1 MYSIKGLHVDNFNRF
16 NLKELEEKFEEF
28 SLTLRKKSYKD
39 RKIIHVGLVNQLI
52 NFFKLEY
59 PNLNRL
65 PLKDLLSFLIE
76 VDIKNNDLYHTGN
89 ETNKKPKFS
98 RKKKADTLI
107 VAGLEILVENGYNEK
122 DAIFKAKTIIKPKN
136 DIYFYKLLNL
146 YRSNLV
152 NPNIKKLLKELKN
165 EAKKRVNIE
174 DAATIYFEKA
184 SENIK

>member
-1 MYSIKGLHVDNFNRF
+1 MFNKGLHVDNFNRF

-76 VDIKNNDLYHTGN
+76 VTLKIKIYLTLRMRQIKNPNFL
-89 ETNKKPKFS
+89 ERKS
-98 RKKKADTLI
+98 R
-107 VAGLEILVENGYNEK
+107 
-122 DAIFKAKTIIKPKN
+122 
-136 DIYFYKLLNL
+136 YFNSS
-146 YRSNLV
+146 RFRNFGR
-152 NPNIKKLLKELKN
+152 
-165 EAKKRVNIE
+165 KRL
-174 DAATIYFEKA
+174 
-184 SENIK
+184 

>member
-1 MYSIKGLHVDNFNRF
+1 MYSIKGLHVDHFNRY

-76 VDIKNNDLYHTGN
+76 VDIKNKDLSHTEN

-107 VAGLEILVENGYNEK
+107 VAGLEILVENGYNEMMQFLRQK
-122 DAIFKAKTIIKPKN
+122 Q
-136 DIYFYKLLNL
+136 
-146 YRSNLV
+146 
-152 NPNIKKLLKELKN
+152 LKN
-165 EAKKRVNIE
+165 LP
-174 DAATIYFEKA
+174 
-184 SENIK
+184 

>member
-1 MYSIKGLHVDNFNRF
+1 MHSIKGLHVNNFNRF

-28 SLTLRKKSYKD
+28 SLTLRKMSYKD

-65 PLKDLLSFLIE
+65 PLKDLLSFLIA

-122 DAIFKAKTIIKPKN
+122 DAIFKGNFGK
-136 DIYFYKLLNL
+136 FLKL
-146 YRSNLV
+146 
-152 NPNIKKLLKELKN
+152 
-165 EAKKRVNIE
+165 
-174 DAATIYFEKA
+174 
-184 SENIK
+184 

>member
-76 VDIKNNDLYHTGN
+76 L
-89 ETNKKPKFS
+89 
-98 RKKKADTLI
+98 
-107 VAGLEILVENGYNEK
+107 
-122 DAIFKAKTIIKPKN
+122 
-136 DIYFYKLLNL
+136 FYQ
-146 YRSNLV
+146 SQFW
-152 NPNIKKLLKELKN
+152 E
-165 EAKKRVNIE
+165 
-174 DAATIYFEKA
+174 
-184 SENIK
+184 

>member
-1 MYSIKGLHVDNFNRF
+1 MLIYSIKGLYVDNFNKF

-28 SLTLRKKSYKD
+28 SFILRKKSYKD
-39 RKIIHVGLVNQLI
+39 RKIIHVGLIKQLI

-76 VDIKNNDLYHTGN
+76 VDIKNKDLYHTEN

-107 VAGLEILVENGYNEK
+107 VAGLEILIENGYKEK
-122 DAIFKAKTIIKPKN
+122 DALFKAKTIIKPKKEKILN
-136 DIYFYKLLNL
+136 QLVLL
-146 YRSNLV
+146 
-152 NPNIKKLLKELKN
+152 
-165 EAKKRVNIE
+165 
-174 DAATIYFEKA
+174 
-184 SENIK
+184 

>member
-1 MYSIKGLHVDNFNRF
+1 MHSIKGLHVNDFNRF

-76 VDIKNNDLYHTGN
+76 VDIKNKESSNSEN
-89 ETNKKPKFS
+89 EINKKSKFS
-98 RKKKADTLI
+98 RKKK
-107 VAGLEILVENGYNEK
+107 K
-122 DAIFKAKTIIKPKN
+122 
-136 DIYFYKLLNL
+136 
-146 YRSNLV
+146 
-152 NPNIKKLLKELKN
+152 
-165 EAKKRVNIE
+165 
-174 DAATIYFEKA
+174 
-184 SENIK
+184 

>member
-76 VDIKNNDLYHTGN
+76 VDIKNKDLYHTEN
-89 ETNKKPKFS
+89 ETNKKLKFS

-165 EAKKRVNIE
+165 EAKKRANIE

>member
-28 SLTLRKKSYKD
+28 SFILRKKSYKD
-39 RKIIHVGLVNQLI
+39 RKIIHVGLINQLI

-76 VDIKNNDLYHTGN
+76 VDIKNKDLYRTEN

-122 DAIFKAKTIIKPKN
+122 DAIF
-136 DIYFYKLLNL
+136 
-146 YRSNLV
+146 RSRILHMRSAASV
-152 NPNIKKLLKELKN
+152 FQQWGSQKKL
-165 EAKKRVNIE
+165 
-174 DAATIYFEKA
+174 
-184 SENIK
+184 

>member
-65 PLKDLLSFLIE
+65 PLKDLLSFLIA

-89 ETNKKPKFS
+89 ETNIKPKIS
-98 RKKKADTLI
+98 RKKKNG
-107 VAGLEILVENGYNEK
+107 GL
-122 DAIFKAKTIIKPKN
+122 TP
-136 DIYFYKLLNL
+136 
-146 YRSNLV
+146 
-152 NPNIKKLLKELKN
+152 KKLPPSDVVEDEEDVNKLVD
-165 EAKKRVNIE
+165 KK
-174 DAATIYFEKA
+174 
-184 SENIK
+184 IK

>member
-39 RKIIHVGLVNQLI
+39 RKIIHVGLINQLI

-76 VDIKNNDLYHTGN
+76 VDIKNKESSNSEN
-89 ETNKKPKFS
+89 EINKNSKFS
-98 RKKKADTLI
+98 RKKKIDTLI
-107 VAGLEILVENGYNEK
+107 VAGLEIMVENGYNEK
-122 DAIFKAKTIIKPKN
+122 DAIFRAKTIIKSKN
-136 DIYFYKLLNL
+136 ENYFFKLLNL

-165 EAKKRVNIE
+165 EAKKRANIE

>member
-76 VDIKNNDLYHTGN
+76 VDIKNKDLYHTEN
-89 ETNKKPKFS
+89 ETNKNPNFLE
-98 RKKKADTLI
+98 RKKQ
-107 VAGLEILVENGYNEK
+107 IL
-122 DAIFKAKTIIKPKN
+122 
-136 DIYFYKLLNL
+136 
-146 YRSNLV
+146 
-152 NPNIKKLLKELKN
+152 
-165 EAKKRVNIE
+165 
-174 DAATIYFEKA
+174 
-184 SENIK
+184 